1 MSLTSYRAAPPRVTM
16 LGCFCQPG
24 SFLFV
29 HSDVVGLDG
38 GLLHPASPLRWPAV
52 LQEREEGHGDISL
65 GPL

>member
-1 MSLTSYRAAPPRVTM
+1 M

-52 LQEREEGHGDISL
+52 LQERKEGQGDI
-65 GPL
+65 PLALFEFCHCDGFFI